1 MNSKK
6 IIITGANG
14 FIGRHLALHLA
25 KQGYNVVALVA
36 KGFPF
41 DFLLNKKRITCI
53 EFTFD
58 DLLSLNGSSQIQG
71 ASLIY
76 HMAWAGVSTTFKN
89 EALTQAQN
97 IQFGIKLL
105 EFADQNDIRRVIVPG
120 SASEYACGQG
130 IIDGHNVPAPSDLYS
145 ASKVATRYL
154 CQTYARQH
162 NIEFIWTAI
171 TSIYG
176 PERNDN
182 NLISYAIKTLLKGEK
197 PSFSGLEQQ
206 WDYLYIDDLMYALQ
220 AIGEKGKDGK
230 IYPIGS
236 GEHKQMYEYVKIL
249 RDKIN
254 PNLPL
259 GIGDL
264 PYKNKTIDNQILDIS
279 ELKSDTDFCP
289 RYTFEQGI
297 DLTIN
302 YFKQIFNQSI

>member
-1 MNSKK
+1 MNDKK

-14 FIGRHLALHLA
+14 FIGSHLAGYLA
-25 KQGYNVVALVA
+25 AQGYQVVALVA
-36 KGFPF
+36 KGFPY
-41 DFLLNKKRITCI
+41 DFLLNRKNITCI

-58 DLLSLNGSSQIQG
+58 ELKSLNSNPNIQG

-76 HMAWAGVSTTFKN
+76 HLAWAGVSTTYKN

-97 IQFGIKLL
+97 ILYGIRLL

-130 IIDGHNVPAPSDLYS
+130 VIDGHNTPAPSDLYS
-145 ASKVATRYL
+145 ASKVATRYV

-162 NIEFIWTAI
+162 NIDFIWTAI

-176 PERNDN
+176 PGRNDN

-197 PSFSGLEQQ
+197 PSFTGLEQQ
-206 WDYLYIDDLMYALQ
+206 WDYLYIDDLMSALQ

-236 GEHKQMYEYVKIL
+236 GEHRQMCEYVKLL
-249 RDKIN
+249 RDKID
-254 PNLPL
+254 PSLPL
-259 GIGDL
+259 GIGDM

-279 ELKSDTDFCP
+279 ELKADTGFCP
-289 RYTFEQGI
+289 QYTFEKGI
-297 DLTIN
+297 ELTIK
-302 YFKQIFNQSI
+302 YFKNL

>member
-1 MNSKK
+1 MNDKK

-14 FIGRHLALHLA
+14 FIGSHLAGYLA
-25 KQGYNVVALVA
+25 AQGYQVVALVA
-36 KGFPF
+36 KGFPY
-41 DFLLNKKRITCI
+41 DFLLNRKNITCI

-58 DLLSLNGSSQIQG
+58 ELKSLNSNPNIQG

-76 HMAWAGVSTTFKN
+76 HLAWAGVSTTYKN

-97 IQFGIKLL
+97 ILYGIRLL

-130 IIDGHNVPAPSDLYS
+130 VIDGHNTPAPSDLYS
-145 ASKVATRYL
+145 ASKVATRYV

-162 NIEFIWTAI
+162 NIDFIWTAI

-176 PERNDN
+176 PGRNDN

-197 PSFSGLEQQ
+197 PSFTGLEQQ
-206 WDYLYIDDLMYALQ
+206 WDYLYIDDLMSALQ

-236 GEHKQMYEYVKIL
+236 GEHRQMCEYVKLL
-249 RDKIN
+249 RDKID
-254 PNLPL
+254 PSLPL
-259 GIGDL
+259 GIGDM

-279 ELKSDTDFCP
+279 ELKTDTGFYP
-289 RYTFEQGI
+289 QYTFEKGI
-297 DLTIN
+297 ELTIK
-302 YFKQIFNQSI
+302 YFKNL

>member
-1 MNSKK
+1 MSDKK

-14 FIGRHLALHLA
+14 FIGSHLALHLA
-25 KQGYNVVALVA
+25 TQGYHVVALVA
-36 KGFPF
+36 KGFPY
-41 DFLLNKKRITCI
+41 DFLQNKDNITCI

-58 DLLSLNGSSQIQG
+58 DLCSLNGNSEILG
-71 ASLIY
+71 ASMIY

-97 IQFGIKLL
+97 IMYGIRLL
-105 EFADQNDIRRVIVPG
+105 EFANQNNIRRVIVPG

-130 IIDGHNVPAPSDLYS
+130 VIDGHNIPAPSDLYS
-145 ASKVATRYL
+145 ASKVATRYV

-162 NIEFIWTAI
+162 NIDFIWTAI

-176 PERNDN
+176 PGRNDN

-197 PSFSGLEQQ
+197 PSFTGLEQQ
-206 WDYLYIDDLMYALQ
+206 WDYLYIDDLMSALQ

-236 GEHKQMYEYVKIL
+236 GEHQQMCEYVKVL
-249 RDKIN
+249 RDKID
-254 PNLPL
+254 PSLPL
-259 GIGDL
+259 GIGDM

-279 ELKSDTDFCP
+279 ELKADTGFCP
-289 RYTFEQGI
+289 KYTFVQGI

-302 YFKQIFNQSI
+302 YFKNL

>member
-1 MNSKK
+1 MSDKK

-14 FIGRHLALHLA
+14 FIGSHLALHLA
-25 KQGYNVVALVA
+25 AQGYQVVALVA
-36 KGFPF
+36 KGFPY
-41 DFLLNKKRITCI
+41 DFLQIKEGITCL

-58 DLLSLNGSSQIQG
+58 ELNNLNGHPAIEG
-71 ASLIY
+71 AQLIY
-76 HMAWAGVSTTFKN
+76 HLAWAGVSTTFKN

-97 IQFGIKLL
+97 ILYGIKVL
-105 EFADQNDIRRVIVPG
+105 EFADQNDIRRVVVPG

-130 IIDGHNVPAPSDLYS
+130 VIDGHNAPAPSDLYS
-145 ASKVATRYL
+145 ASKVATRFV
-154 CQTYARQH
+154 CQTYAHQH

-176 PERNDN
+176 PGRNDN
-182 NLISYAIKTLLKGEK
+182 NLISYAIKTLLKGER
-197 PSFSGLEQQ
+197 PSFTGLEQQ
-206 WDYLYIDDLMYALQ
+206 WDYLYIDDLMSALQ

-236 GEHKQMYEYVKIL
+236 GEHQQMCEYVKIL

-254 PNLPL
+254 PNLLL
-259 GIGDL
+259 GIGDM

-279 ELKSDTDFCP
+279 ELKADTGFCP
-289 RYTFEQGI
+289 HYTFEEGI

-302 YFKQIFNQSI
+302 YFKNL